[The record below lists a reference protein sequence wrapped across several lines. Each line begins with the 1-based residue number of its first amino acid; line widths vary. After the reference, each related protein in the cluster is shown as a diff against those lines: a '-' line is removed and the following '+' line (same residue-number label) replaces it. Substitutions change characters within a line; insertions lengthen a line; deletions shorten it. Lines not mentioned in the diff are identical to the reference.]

1 MSLIE
6 NGQVRAAVVAE
17 ALTWLDTPYH
27 HHAQIKGV
35 GVDCA
40 QILLAVYAGLIPELD
55 PGLYPPDWHLHRSE
69 ERYIEWMQ
77 AAGAVQTFG
86 PVVVNGQTVGH
97 LVARGPLPGDVALFQ
112 FGRCFSH
119 AGIVLDSDRVVHA
132 YLNRKVEI
140 AAFHEAP
147 LDTRPCQIW
156 SLWP

>member
-1 MSLIE
+1 MTLIN
-6 NGQVRAAVVAE
+6 NGQARAAVVAE
-17 ALTWLDTPYH
+17 ALTWLGTPYH
-27 HHAQIKGV
+27 HHARIKGV

-69 ERYIEWMQ
+69 ERSIEWLK
-77 AAGAVQTFG
+77 AAGAVQTSG
-86 PVVVNGQTVGH
+86 LWSV
-97 LVARGPLPGDVALFQ
+97 RGALPGDVALFQ

-119 AGIVLDSDRVVHA
+119 AGIVLDDERVVHA

-140 AAFHEAP
+140 TCFHEAP